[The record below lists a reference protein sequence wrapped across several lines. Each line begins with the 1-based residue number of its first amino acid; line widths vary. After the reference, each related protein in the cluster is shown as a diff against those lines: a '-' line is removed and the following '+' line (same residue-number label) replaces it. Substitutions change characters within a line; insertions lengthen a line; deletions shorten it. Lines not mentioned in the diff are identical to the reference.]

1 MEGVNVAPAR
11 SVRALGSTVLQLVLI
26 VFLVTLATFS
36 ITTLGPSD
44 PATTRLNEAQAQVE
58 ARALIR
64 EELGLDR
71 PVVVRYFDWL
81 GDALR
86 GDLGRSVRSHQP
98 VIDAFR
104 ERLPVTLQ
112 LTVMAE
118 LFALVVAIPLA
129 AWSAHR
135 ADGLFDRASSAL
147 SFGLA
152 GMPQF
157 ILGLVLVYA
166 VALRFEWFP
175 VTGWVRLTEDLG
187 GNLKH
192 AFLPMLTLAAGELA
206 VYVPVL
212 RAEMQASLR
221 EDYVTAARSRG
232 LPTRH
237 ILFREVLKPSSFG
250 LVTLAG
256 VNIGRLLGGAF
267 LVEYL
272 FALGGLGR
280 LLTQAIRQEDYPV
293 LQGTVLLIAVGFVV
307 LNTIIDASYR
317 VLDPRLRSRS
327 V

>member
-1 MEGVNVAPAR
+1 MR
-11 SVRALGSTVLQLVLI
+11 TIGSKLLQLVLV

-36 ITTLGPSD
+36 ITTLGPGD
-44 PATTRLNEAQAQVE
+44 PATTALNEAQAQAE

-64 EELGLDR
+64 EEQGLDR

-98 VIDAFR
+98 VVDAFR

-112 LTVMAE
+112 LTLMAE
-118 LFALVVAIPLA
+118 VLALVIAVPLA

-135 ADGLFDRASSAL
+135 AGGLFDRAASAV

-152 GMPQF
+152 GMPHF
-157 ILGLVLVYA
+157 ILGLLLVWVVA
-166 VALRFEWFP
+166 VRFEWFP
-175 VTGWVRLTEDLG
+175 VTGWVRLTENLG

-192 AFLPMLTLAAGELA
+192 AFLPTLTLAAAELA

-212 RAEMQASLR
+212 RAEMAASLR
-221 EDYVTAARSRG
+221 QEYVTAARSRG
-232 LPTRH
+232 LTTRH
-237 ILFREVLKPSSFG
+237 ILLHEVLRPSSFG

-256 VNIGRLLGGAF
+256 MNLGRLVSGAF

-272 FALGGLGR
+272 FGLGGLGR
-280 LLTQAIRQEDYPV
+280 LITVAIPQEDYPV
-293 LQGTVLLIAVGFVV
+293 IQGTVLVITIGFVV
-307 LNTIIDASYR
+307 LNAIIDASYGM
-317 VLDPRLRSRS
+317 LDPRVRARRI
-327 V
+327 

>member
-1 MEGVNVAPAR
+1 MR
-11 SVRALGSTVLQLVLI
+11 TIGSKLLQLVLV

-36 ITTLGPSD
+36 ITTLGPGD
-44 PATTRLNEAQAQVE
+44 PATTALNEAQAQAE

-64 EELGLDR
+64 EEQGLDR

-98 VIDAFR
+98 VVDAFR

-112 LTVMAE
+112 LTLMAE
-118 LFALVVAIPLA
+118 VLALVIAVPLA

-135 ADGLFDRASSAL
+135 AGGLFDRAASAV

-152 GMPQF
+152 GMPHF
-157 ILGLVLVYA
+157 ILGLLLVWVVA
-166 VALRFEWFP
+166 VRFEWFP
-175 VTGWVRLTEDLG
+175 VTGWVRLTENLG

-192 AFLPMLTLAAGELA
+192 AFLPTLTLAAAELA

-212 RAEMQASLR
+212 RAEMAASLR
-221 EDYVTAARSRG
+221 QEYVTAARSRG
-232 LPTRH
+232 LTTRH
-237 ILFREVLKPSSFG
+237 ILFHEVLRPSSFG

-256 VNIGRLLGGAF
+256 MNLGRLVSGAF

-272 FALGGLGR
+272 FGLGGLGR
-280 LLTQAIRQEDYPV
+280 LITVAIPQEDYPV
-293 LQGTVLLIAVGFVV
+293 IQGTVLVITIGFVV
-307 LNTIIDASYR
+307 LNAIIDASYGL
-317 VLDPRLRSRS
+317 LDPRVRARRI
-327 V
+327 